1 MKFKLLIVFIFVC
14 IMFTINK
21 SHAQSLQNNDIQNLF
36 AKIEVLHGKKNYYNV
51 IELVNDNIEI
61 IKKANQE
68 WKEVINSYKY
78 NSQYEIHNIAY
89 NYYQKRDYIEAQK
102 MLAPI
107 ITEIKDSISLNVC
120 NKDCCIPWSSCLWLY
135 GKINQG
141 LGNTNE
147 ALSLLN
153 EYHEYVSK
161 NLECFLTYEE
171 GNYTKYA
178 YVVFWSDLAYSYE
191 QAGLY
196 KESVQTF
203 LEILEYSQK
212 EYPKFLFKSIM
223 NVGYAYNAPNTS
235 EGRKMANVYFIKAL
249 DYLNENSQV
258 DNNVD
263 NYLDML
269 IMVLCNCNLL
279 NNYHQTIEIAN
290 KYIKDW
296 TYNDKDNKRDKLIEI
311 NNTRAQAYE
320 KLDFYIPNSYEIS
333 GKIRKEILEY
343 YETSGKTNTEQYAI
357 QLRYYADNRQLKEAK
372 LAATYYKKAMDV
384 WDSLPNKDNN
394 IEYLILAQ
402 RYIASLEQSPSNEL
416 EIRKI
421 QSLLDENILLKDNDV
436 FLTINYY
443 RTKSL
448 SWQKQNNYHKGD
460 SLITIALDICK
471 NSPLT
476 KSKEIHLDLLVDKIS
491 ILFKLNQWA
500 EADNYCNK
508 ALLLLREMDNKNLT
522 TANALE
528 TIALYYMNL
537 GNMQKVHE
545 LNQQAIDIRMQC
557 TDIRDNKGN
566 LDLILAI
573 DAIRFSPLEIRILMC
588 QKVINICD
596 LEKRKSDEDFVNL
609 LIIYAESL
617 SYLKQYEKADSLYES
632 IEIEI
637 KKCCKTS
644 TNGKKDSLLASF
656 YKSYSTHECRKGD
669 LRLAAQL
676 MELSC
681 KLDPSFYN
689 KNQVLSDLYAYLK
702 EQNQYEFNLDKAL
715 EGIRTDI
722 QYGFTFM
729 TEKERDIFMS
739 DGRVNSLNHYGEY
752 AYLMP
757 NSKIGM
763 RKIYDSALLYKGVLL
778 NTIREFSHII
788 STSNNDSIKSIYTEL
803 QLTKRD
809 ELTEEIKRK
818 EKILLNYIRENH
830 SYSDLDL
837 TWKDIQNNL
846 KENEC
851 AVEFLKFK
859 KNQWIWCNDS
869 IDKNNHYIALIVTP
883 QVDSPI
889 YIDLFDESIL
899 EKAIACGS
907 NLYRNNYGEELS
919 RLIWGKINEIAD
931 NANVIYFSP
940 IGLLNL
946 LNIESL
952 KDDRNYIRLSS
963 TRELC
968 KQRTEDYQTAILYG
982 GLVYDSNDYRKEE
995 SIRVIE
1001 DALWYN
1007 LNDTTTRGN
1016 YSYLPGTEVEVN
1028 NIAELLDKSNV
1039 KTTCFTGKYGTIDSF
1054 RNISGNSPSVLH
1066 IATHATWDSKI
1077 DNKDLKAGGLLFAS
1091 VQNIGDVS
1099 INERINFISAKE
1111 ISTMD
1116 LSNTSLAVLSAC
1128 QTGIGKITDDGVWGI
1143 QRAFKMAGVKTI
1155 LMSLWKVDDIA
1166 TALMMTTFY
1175 KELLATNNKHIAYK
1189 RAQQKVREK
1198 FENPYYWAGFIM
1210 LD

>member
-1 MKFKLLIVFIFVC
+1 MKIKLSIILFFVC
-14 IMFTINK
+14 VLFSLNII
-21 SHAQSLQNNDIQNLF
+21 HAQSMQNNDVQNLYS
-36 AKIEVLHGKKNYYNV
+36 KIDVLHEKKDYYGV
-51 IELVNDNIEI
+51 IELVNDNSET
-61 IKKANQE
+61 IKKANIE

-89 NYYQKRDYIEAQK
+89 NYYQKGEYIEARK

-141 LGNTNE
+141 LGKTNK
-147 ALSLLN
+147 ALTLLN
-153 EYHEYVSK
+153 EYHKYVSR
-161 NLECFLTYEE
+161 NIECFLSYEE

-178 YVVFWSDLAYSYE
+178 YVVFWSDLAYSYQ

-203 LEILEYSQK
+203 LDILEYSQN
-212 EYPKFLFKSIM
+212 EYPEFLFKSIM

-249 DYLNENSQV
+249 DYLNENLQV
-258 DNNVD
+258 DNNID
-263 NYLDML
+263 DYLDML
-269 IMVLCNCNLL
+269 IMLLCNCNLL

-296 TYNDKDNKRDKLIEI
+296 TYNDKDNKTDKLIEI

-320 KLDFYIPNSYEIS
+320 KLDFYIPGSYEIS

-343 YETSGKTNTEQYAI
+343 YETYGKKKTEQYAM

-372 LAATYYKKAMDV
+372 LANTYYKKAMEV
-384 WDSLPNKDNN
+384 WDRLPNKDNN
-394 IEYLILAQ
+394 IEYLIFAQ
-402 RYIASLEQSPSNEL
+402 RYIASLEQCPYNDL

-421 QSLLDENILLKDNDV
+421 QSMLDKNILLKDNDI
-436 FLTINYY
+436 FFAINYY

-448 SWQKQNNYHKGD
+448 YWQKQNNYHQGD
-460 SLITIALDICK
+460 SLITIALEICK

-476 KSKEIHLDLLVDKIS
+476 NSKEIHLDLLVDKIS
-491 ILFKLNQWA
+491 ILFNLNKWA
-500 EADNYCNK
+500 EADNYCNQ
-508 ALLLLREMDNKNLT
+508 ALHLLGEMDNKNLT
-522 TANALE
+522 MANALE
-528 TIALYYMNL
+528 TIALNYMNL

-545 LNQQAIDIRMQC
+545 LNQQAINIRMKC
-557 TDIRDNKGN
+557 TDIRDNNGN

-573 DAIRFSPLEIRILMC
+573 DAIRFTPLEDRISMC
-588 QKVINICD
+588 QNVINICD
-596 LEKRKSDEDFVNL
+596 LEKLKSDEDFINL

-617 SYLKQYEKADSLYES
+617 SNVKQYEKADSLYKS
-632 IEIEI
+632 IETDI
-637 KKCCKTS
+637 KKSCKIS
-644 TNGKKDSLLASF
+644 TNRKINSLLASF
-656 YKSYSTHECRKGD
+656 YKSYSIHECRKGN

-681 KLDPSFYN
+681 KLEPGLYN
-689 KNQVLSDLYAYLK
+689 RNQVLSDLYAYLK
-702 EQNQYEFNLDKAL
+702 EQNHYELNLDKAI

-729 TEKERDIFMS
+729 NETERDIFMS

-763 RKIYDSALLYKGVLL
+763 QKIYDSALLYKGVLL
-778 NTIREFSHII
+778 NTMREFSHII
-788 STSNNDSIKSIYTEL
+788 LTSNNDRIRSIYSEL
-803 QLTKRD
+803 QLAKRD
-809 ELTEEIKRK
+809 ELTEDIKQK

-837 TWKDIQNNL
+837 TWKDIQKNL

-883 QVDSPI
+883 QVDCPI
-889 YIDLFDESIL
+889 YVDLFDESIL
-899 EKAIACGS
+899 EKAVDYGS

-919 RLIWGKINEIAD
+919 NLIWGKINEVAD
-931 NANVIYFSP
+931 NTNVIYFSP

-952 KDDRNYIRLSS
+952 KNDRNYIRLSS

-968 KQRTEDYQTAILYG
+968 KRRTEEIQTAILYG
-982 GLVYDSNDYRKEE
+982 GLVYDSNDYNKEE

-1001 DALWYN
+1001 NTLWYN

-1016 YSYLPGTEVEVN
+1016 YSYLPGTKVEVN
-1028 NIAELLDKSNV
+1028 IIAELLDNANV
-1039 KTTCFTGKYGTIDSF
+1039 KTTSFTGKHGTIDSF

-1066 IATHATWDSKI
+1066 IATHATWDGKM

-1091 VQNIGDVS
+1091 VQNMEDIS

-1111 ISTMD
+1111 ISTMN

-1128 QTGIGKITDDGVWGI
+1128 QTGIGRITDDGVWGI

-1175 KELLATNNKHIAYK
+1175 KELLVTNNKHIAYK

>member
-21 SHAQSLQNNDIQNLF
+21 SHAQSLKNNDIQNLF

-102 MLAPI
+102 ILAPI

-178 YVVFWSDLAYSYE
+178 YVVFWSDLSSTY
-191 QAGLY
+191 
-196 KESVQTF
+196 ESVGKYN
-203 LEILEYSQK
+203 E
-212 EYPKFLFKSIM
+212 SIK
-223 NVGYAYNAPNTS
+223 VA
-235 EGRKMANVYFIKAL
+235 
-249 DYLNENSQV
+249 
-258 DNNVD
+258 
-263 NYLDML
+263 
-269 IMVLCNCNLL
+269 
-279 NNYHQTIEIAN
+279 
-290 KYIKDW
+290 
-296 TYNDKDNKRDKLIEI
+296 
-311 NNTRAQAYE
+311 
-320 KLDFYIPNSYEIS
+320 
-333 GKIRKEILEY
+333 KEILEY
-343 YETSGKTNTEQYAI
+343 CKKNYHEYIFNSLMKVGCSYNALYTNEG
-357 QLRYYADNRQLKEAK
+357 
-372 LAATYYKKAMDV
+372 
-384 WDSLPNKDNN
+384 
-394 IEYLILAQ
+394 LILANEYYLKALDCFTTNNNLKDYEEIFFLILSNFNQ
-402 RYIASLEQSPSNEL
+402 LGEYGKTIEAFNKYYSKCRYSIEYPISIKNIEVNNLKAIAYKNLNYSLEGSYEETKKIHEAILKYYEKYTMNKTEKYATQLRLLADSHRQKDAESAVLNYKRAFDIWNGLLNKSNSIEFFALLKNYLSFLQEIDFEQVEIGKL
-416 EIRKI
+416 ENSINKYI
-421 QSLLDENILLKDNDV
+421 SECSNIDVIFLLD
-436 FLTINYY
+436 YY
-443 RTKSL
+443 RNQASYCI
-448 SWQKQNNYHKGD
+448 KQNKYVIAEKYNNKALELFRNHRNEMEFKEDYIDILCQKA
-460 SLITIALDICK
+460 TI
-471 NSPLT
+471 LT
-476 KSKEIHLDLLVDKIS
+476 MLGNFADADK
-491 ILFKLNQWA
+491 
-500 EADNYCNK
+500 YCNK
-508 ALLLLREMDNKNLT
+508 ALNIISHLKYRNLVKAEILETLALNYYNIGNETKSAELENEAISIRMECGALYNSKGELDLNMPIQLLRYSTPEEKISICSNVIKACKKEHRKYDLNLC
-522 TANALE
+522 
-528 TIALYYMNL
+528 Y
-537 GNMQKVHE
+537 
-545 LNQQAIDIRMQC
+545 
-557 TDIRDNKGN
+557 
-566 LDLILAI
+566 
-573 DAIRFSPLEIRILMC
+573 
-588 QKVINICD
+588 
-596 LEKRKSDEDFVNL
+596 
-609 LIIYAESL
+609 IYSKYASSL
-617 SYLKQYEKADSLYES
+617 SEVKQYEKADSVFNS
-632 IEIEI
+632 IEMELL
-637 KKCCKTS
+637 KFREEFS
-644 TNGKKDSLLASF
+644 ENDYSQSLWNL
-656 YKSYSTHECRKGD
+656 YKERSVHEGRKGN
-669 LRLAAQL
+669 LHLAAYY
-676 MELSC
+676 MEQTG
-681 KLDPSFYN
+681 DFFFQ
-689 KNQVLSDLYAYLK
+689 KNQILANYYAYLK
-702 EQNQYEFNLDKAL
+702 QQEKYEEHIINAL
-715 EGIRTDI
+715 NSIRTEI
-722 QYGFTFM
+722 QDYFLFL
-729 TEKERDIFMS
+729 TEEEREIFMS

-763 RKIYDSALLYKGVLL
+763 QKIYDSALLYKGLLL

-837 TWKDIQNNL
+837 TWKDIQNSL

-919 RLIWGKINEIAD
+919 SLIWGKINEIAD
-931 NANVIYFSP
+931 NTSVIYFSP

-952 KDDRNYIRLSS
+952 KNDRNYIRLSS

-968 KQRTEDYQTAILYG
+968 KRRTEDYQTAILYG
-982 GLVYDSNDYRKEE
+982 GLVYDSNDYRKGE
-995 SIRVIE
+995 SKRVIE

-1016 YSYLPGTEVEVN
+1016 YSYLPGTEAEVN
-1028 NIAELLDKSNV
+1028 KIAKLLDNANV
-1039 KTTCFTGKYGTIDSF
+1039 KTTCFTGKYGTKDSF

-1066 IATHATWDSKI
+1066 IATHATWDNKI
-1077 DNKDLKAGGLLFAS
+1077 DDKDLKAGGLLFAS
-1091 VQNIGDVS
+1091 VENMEDVS